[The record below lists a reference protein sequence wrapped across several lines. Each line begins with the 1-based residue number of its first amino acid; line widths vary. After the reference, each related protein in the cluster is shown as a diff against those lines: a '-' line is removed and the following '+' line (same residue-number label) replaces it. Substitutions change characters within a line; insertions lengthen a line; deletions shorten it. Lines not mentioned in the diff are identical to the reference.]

1 MRAMPIVARVT
12 FLILV
17 GATFAAFFVAQRLK
31 SGPPVIDLARTAR
44 FFSPNG
50 DGKRDVDQISI
61 TLKSA
66 DDATVDVVSADG
78 DRVRRLAD
86 SVPMSA
92 DRPLHLGWDGRSD
105 SGRVVPDG
113 DYRVR
118 VALRA
123 EGRSAT
129 VRKTM

>member
-31 SGPPVIDLARTAR
+31 NAPSVISVGRIAH

-50 DGKRDVDQISI
+50 DGKRDVNTISV

-66 DDATVDVVSADG
+66 DDATIDVVNLEG

-86 SVPMSA
+86 GVAMPA
-92 DRPLHLGWDGRSD
+92 HRPLRLRWDGKGD
-105 SGRVVPDG
+105 DG
-113 DYRVR
+113 
-118 VALRA
+118 
-123 EGRSAT
+123 
-129 VRKTM
+129 